1 MSESIRHSG
10 SWWAPSSKHAKRT
23 AVGTT
28 AIVVAL
34 ALITWAVW
42 ISPGNV
48 VSTAVHHALGVK
60 TQAQKTADATADAA
74 KLQAKLTAAQHRI
87 WKLEGQLQ
95 SANASGA
102 SRAERLASLQAQLKT
117 AYAKLGTA
125 ESAASGGTT
134 TASGSTSGGS
144 GSASASNGSGGSGA
158 APAAAGSPA
167 KASSTST
174 AAVAAPTKAEVLA
187 QTARWYGL
195 YTPQSPFNWADYDAI
210 EQKVGTAANMAGY
223 FQGFDQAFNATAV
236 QRSWAN
242 GRLPVMTWETAP
254 SQTGN
259 DSPYIAG
266 YSNADIINGNFD
278 AYIKQYADAVKAN
291 GMPLVIRLDH
301 EMNGSWYNWSENITS
316 LPANER
322 NATHSYT
329 DMWKHVWT
337 IFQNEGANADV
348 IWDWSPTRIDNLSPN
363 ANSVKMTQGY
373 LNEYYP
379 GDPYVDWVGM
389 SGYYRDA
396 STPATFDE
404 TFARTL
410 KQIRALP
417 HTEGSKPIFL
427 AEIGATETGGS
438 IGSAN
443 APSQKAAWITS
454 LFDALAEP
462 QNKDIIGFSYFDE
475 TATTIADGVRSTNDW
490 RIDSRSDSLAAFTAG
505 IARTDIDYDL
515 QEVSK

>member
-158 APAAAGSPA
+158 APAAAGNPA

-187 QTARWYGL
+187 QTSRWFGL
-195 YTPQSPFNWADYDAI
+195 YTDQSPFNWATYDDTATKI
-210 EQKVGTAANMAGY
+210 GTAPNMAGY
-223 FQGFDQAFNATAV
+223 FQGFDQDFRADAV

-242 GRLPVMTWETAP
+242 GRLPMLTWESQPNAAGNNAP
-254 SQTGN
+254 DQS
-259 DSPYIAG
+259 A
-266 YSNADIINGNFD
+266 YSLSKIIKGDFD
-278 AYIKQYADAVKAN
+278 AYITKYAEAVKAN
-291 GMPLVIRLDH
+291 GQPVAIRFDH
-301 EMNGSWYNWSENITS
+301 EMNGNWYPWSEGVNGNTRGQYVE
-316 LPANER
+316 AWR
-322 NATHSYT
+322 
-329 DMWKHVWT
+329 HVWK
-337 IFQNEGANADV
+337 IFQATGANADA
-348 IWDWSPTRIDNLSPN
+348 IWVWAPSRVDVLPTESTTAWNHRTIDYTTSL
-363 ANSVKMTQGY
+363 
-373 LNEYYP
+373 YP
-379 GDPYVDWVGM
+379 GTQYVDWVGM
-389 SGYYRDA
+389 SGYYRSA
-396 STPATFDE
+396 SSDPTFDT
-404 TFARTL
+404 TFGATL
-410 KQIRALP
+410 QQLRQIAPDKKIL
-417 HTEGSKPIFL
+417 L